1 MEYRVRR
8 SERSGGFFVRA
19 LRKTRMNGIPPTDS
33 RVIGGIG
40 NIGIMGKIGIKGA
53 AFRR

>member
-1 MEYRVRR
+1 MCALPLRR
-8 SERSGGFFVRA
+8 
-19 LRKTRMNGIPPTDS
+19 NGVLPTDNN